1 MSTAPDNNPFAPPAA
16 HVADIARS
24 GAPELGGRGAR
35 FGAAIIDTLIQVG
48 AYYALAF
55 TVFSS
60 LMPSSTRTGGVVGM
74 FALQIIASFVLFI
87 VIHGY
92 LLATQGQT
100 VGKKLLGLRIVRSNG
115 ERASV
120 GRLIGVRYFLGWL
133 IAVIP
138 VVGVI
143 YALVDSLMI
152 FRESH
157 KCIHDNI
164 ADTIV
169 VTA

>member
-1 MSTAPDNNPFAPPAA
+1 MSTAPDNNPFAPPTA
-16 HVADIARS
+16 HVEDVAS
-24 GAPELGGRGAR
+24 GAQELGGRGAR
-35 FGAAIIDTLIQVG
+35 LGAAIIDTAIQLA

-55 TVFSS
+55 TVFSA
-60 LMPSSTRTGGVVGM
+60 LMPSATSYGSIAGA
-74 FALQIIASFVLFI
+74 FALQLVASFVLFI
-87 VIHGY
+87 LIHGY

-100 VGKKLLGLRIVRSNG
+100 VGKKLVGLRIVRSDG

-120 GRLIGVRYFLGWL
+120 VRLVGLRYFLGWI

-138 VVGVI
+138 VVGMI
-143 YALVDSLMI
+143 YALVDCLMI

-169 VTA
+169 VKA